1 MITSFEK
8 STIKDLRLLKG
19 MTQLE
24 FARLVGTSRQ
34 VLAMWENGD
43 GMPSMESLIRVSN
56 ATGTPISH
64 FFNESEPCVHHT
76 EQQGGHE

>member
-8 STIKDLRLLKG
+8 SSIKDLRLLKG

-43 GMPSMESLIRVSN
+43 GMPSMESLIKISN
-56 ATGTPISH
+56 ATGTAISH
-64 FFNESEPCVHHT
+64 FFNENDVSVHHT
-76 EQQGGHE
+76 EQQEGGE